1 MKEGYKM
8 ELAYAKD
15 RYHFGDQTI
24 DFRHETIVMGIL
36 NVTPDSFSDGGKY
49 SEIDMALK
57 HTEAMLKDGA
67 KIIDIGGESTRPG
80 HAPVSLEEEL
90 ARTAPIIE
98 AITNEFNCIVS
109 IDTYKAKVAETAVQ
123 AGAQIINDVW
133 GAKREPD
140 IAKVAAKYGV
150 PIILM
155 HNREVAEY
163 ENTLQEDM
171 QTDLK
176 ESIAIALASGVPQSN
191 IWLDPGIGFAK
202 DTAQNIVAMQ
212 NLQTI
217 VRMGYPV
224 LLGTSRKSLIG
235 NVLNLPVEERAP
247 GTSATV
253 CYGIEKGCHIVRVHD
268 VKEIAQAAKMMDVLV
283 GKSIYNG

>member
-133 GAKREPD
+133 G
-140 IAKVAAKYGV
+140 
-150 PIILM
+150 
-155 HNREVAEY
+155 
-163 ENTLQEDM
+163 
-171 QTDLK
+171 LK
-176 ESIAIALASGVPQSN
+176 ENLTLPKWRQSMAYQ
-191 IWLDPGIGFAK
+191 LF
-202 DTAQNIVAMQ
+202 
-212 NLQTI
+212 
-217 VRMGYPV
+217 
-224 LLGTSRKSLIG
+224 
-235 NVLNLPVEERAP
+235 
-247 GTSATV
+247 
-253 CYGIEKGCHIVRVHD
+253 
-268 VKEIAQAAKMMDVLV
+268 
-283 GKSIYNG
+283 

>member
-1 MKEGYKM
+1 M

-15 RYHFGDQTI
+15 RYHLGGQTI
-24 DFRHETIVMGIL
+24 DFRNETIVMGIL

-49 SEIDMALK
+49 SEIDLALK
-57 HTEAMLKDGA
+57 HAEEMLNDGA
-67 KIIDIGGESTRPG
+67 RIIDVGGESTRPG
-80 HAPVSLEEEL
+80 HEPVSLEEEL

-98 AITNEFNCIVS
+98 AITQEFKCIVS
-109 IDTYKAKVAETAVQ
+109 IDTYKAKVAEAAVQ

-133 GAKREPD
+133 GAKREPE
-140 IAKVAAKYGV
+140 IARVAAQYEV

-155 HNREVAEY
+155 HNRAVAEY

-171 QTDLK
+171 QADLE
-176 ESIAIALASGVPQSN
+176 ESINIALAAGVPRAN

-212 NLQTI
+212 NLQTT

-235 NVLNLPVEERAP
+235 RVLDLPVEERLA

-253 CYGIEKGCHIVRVHD
+253 CYGIAKGCHIVRVHD
-268 VKEIAQAAKMMDVLV
+268 VKEIAQAAKMMDVLI
-283 GKSIYNG
+283 GKSTYNE